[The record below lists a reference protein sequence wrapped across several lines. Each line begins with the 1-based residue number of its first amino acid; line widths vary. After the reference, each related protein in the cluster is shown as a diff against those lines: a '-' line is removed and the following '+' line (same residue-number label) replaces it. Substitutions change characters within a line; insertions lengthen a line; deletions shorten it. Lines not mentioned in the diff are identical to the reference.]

1 MQSLS
6 APSNSFTN
14 SVKQGLNI
22 YIVVQMFYEHIK
34 KISRKV
40 FSEVVKDL
48 TEPSCT
54 LLVF

>member
-6 APSNSFTN
+6 TPSNSFTN

-22 YIVVQMFYEHIK
+22 YIVVQMFYKHIK
-34 KISRKV
+34 KSSRKV
-40 FSEVVKDL
+40 FGEAVKNL